1 MILKTLTF
9 ENFKGIASLTLN
21 FPEKH
26 NYIHGDNGTC
36 KSSVMDGYIWLL
48 FGKNADGKTDSG
60 KGKFEVRT
68 LTPEGDPIHNL
79 THSVEATFEGN
90 FPDDT
95 TQFTAKRILEEK
107 WTKKHGSE
115 EAELTGT
122 VTKFEWNGVPKSQSE
137 FNAKRDAII
146 KEELFK
152 LLSDPLAFNNS
163 MPWNSRR
170 EMVIKLVGFENNDK
184 LLMANQP
191 TFAELIP
198 ELTGKTLA
206 EYQKEIA
213 AKKKKI
219 TDVLDL
225 IPTRINENTVALP
238 EDLAPLSVLLE
249 AKATVQ
255 LVIDKLNEDLSN
267 QTNNSSIEK
276 LNALNKKK
284 LEIQKELG
292 DIQTA
297 ASKDILTKFNQR
309 EQELAQLNTDLE
321 NIDKVTKENNAKIEA
336 NTKKITE
343 LSETNNGLRTQMSE
357 LNKKVFVFDPKASLC
372 PNLGIECKPYK
383 EGNYKVLEAKFNTE
397 LNAEAK
403 RIQEQ
408 GTANKAEIEK
418 LEKENNALAEENN
431 LGAMLR
437 SEKSE
442 TLADL
447 EKAKLGVKTSQSI
460 MEENPR
466 YHELKKEDKECDT
479 QIEELVK
486 AKPDNTPILTDIKNK
501 QAEIEKLQSSIAL
514 HDAQKL
520 REYRIAELKEQ
531 QRKLSGEL
539 SAQEKI
545 EKTINQYNKFKI
557 GFINQRIAEVFP
569 TVRFKMFEEQLN
581 GGLNDNLCETMVN
594 GVTWT
599 DLNSA
604 ARINAGME
612 IISVIQKHTGICPPI
627 FIDNRESVVE
637 LFETEA
643 QTINLVVD
651 KKCKKLTLV

>member
-26 NYIHGDNGTC
+26 NYIHGTNRTG
-36 KSSVMDGYIWLL
+36 KSTIVNGYIWLL
-48 FGKNADGKTDSG
+48 FGKNSEGKSDSG
-60 KGKFEVRT
+60 RGKFEVRPTT
-68 LTPEGDPIHNL
+68 LEGEIIHNL
-79 THSVEATFEGN
+79 ECSVEATFEGN
-90 FPDDT
+90 FPDGT
-95 TQFTAKRILEEK
+95 TRFSAKRTLVE
-107 WTKKHGSE
+107 
-115 EAELTGT
+115 TGT
-122 VTKFEWNGVPKSQSE
+122 KEDDLGNVKPTGTKTIFHWNNTPMSETE
-137 FNAKRDAII
+137 FNKKRDAII
-146 KEELFK
+146 KEDLFK
-152 LLSDPLAFNNS
+152 LLSDPLAFNA
-163 MPWNSRR
+163 MAWNKRR
-170 EMVIKLVGFENNDK
+170 EMVFKLVGFNDNDN

-191 TFAELIP
+191 TFAELLP
-198 ELTGKTLA
+198 EITGKKLA
-206 EYQKEIA
+206 DYNTEINEKRNKVKEQIE
-213 AKKKKI
+213 K
-219 TDVLDL
+219 
-225 IPTRINENTVALP
+225 IPTRINENKRVTLP
-238 EDLAPLSVLLE
+238 EDIAPLNVLLE

-255 LVIDKLNEDLSN
+255 EVIDNLNKDLANQSN
-267 QTNNSSIEK
+267 SSSIEK
-276 LNALNKKK
+276 LEKLNKRK

-297 ASKDILTKFNQR
+297 ANKDILDKFNER
-309 EQELAQLNTDLE
+309 EQSLNQLKTDLE

-343 LSETNNGLRTQMSE
+343 LTETNNGLRTQMSE
-357 LNKKVFVFDPKASLC
+357 LNKKVFVFDPKTSLC

-418 LEKENNALAEENN
+418 LEKENNALVEENN
-431 LGAMLR
+431 LGIMLR

-447 EKAKLGVKTSQSI
+447 EKAKLGVRTSQSI

-486 AKPDNTPILTDIKNK
+486 AKPDNTPILNDIKIK
-501 QAEIEKLQSSIAL
+501 QGEIEKLQSSIAL
-514 HDAQKL
+514 HDAQKE
-520 REYRIAELKEQ
+520 REDRINELIEEQ
-531 QRKLSGEL
+531 KKLSSEL
-539 SAQEKI
+539 SALEKI
-545 EKTINQYNKFKI
+545 KDSINKYNVFKI
-557 GFINQRIAEVFP
+557 GLANELVSKLFP
-569 TVRFKMFEEQLN
+569 NVRFKMFENQYN
-581 GGLNDNLCETMVN
+581 GGLNDSLCEIMLDGN
-594 GVTWT
+594 AWI
-599 DLNSA
+599 DLNNEG
-604 ARINAGME
+604 RINAGME

-627 FIDNRESVVE
+627 FIDNRESVVK

-651 KKCKKLTLV
+651 RNCKKLTLV